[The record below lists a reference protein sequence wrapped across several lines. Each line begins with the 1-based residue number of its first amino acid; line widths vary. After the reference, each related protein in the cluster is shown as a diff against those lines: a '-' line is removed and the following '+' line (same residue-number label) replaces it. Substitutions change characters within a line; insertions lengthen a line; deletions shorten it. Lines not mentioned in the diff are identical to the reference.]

1 MAKSQIASNSNHN
14 HNGALPR
21 RRYDYSGIYRW
32 IVKYATIHHGRSP
45 SFDEIRT
52 EFAIPSKSTVY
63 SILNALERGGFI
75 QRERDCKRSIV
86 IVGAR
91 WTPPARV

>member
-1 MAKSQIASNSNHN
+1 MKNGN
-14 HNGALPR
+14 HNGAHPR
-21 RRYDYSGIYRW
+21 RHYKYLYPAIYRW
-32 IVKYATIHHGRSP
+32 IVAYATAHHGRSP

-52 EFAIPSKSTVY
+52 EFCIPSKSTVNN
-63 SILNALERGGFI
+63 ILAALERGGFI

>member
-1 MAKSQIASNSNHN
+1 MDNGKPNHN

-32 IVKYATIHHGRSP
+32 IVKYASRHHGIP
-45 SFDEIRT
+45 PTFAEIQA
-52 EFAIPSKSTVY
+52 EFCIPSKSTVNN
-63 SILNALERGGFI
+63 ILAALERGGLI
-75 QRERDCKRSIV
+75 QRERDRKRSIV